1 MKKMIKFGSGAR
13 HSRCEESLEMFKV
26 YVGLESLHD
35 RTFAYFISRITS
47 LVRSLGFPNPYSC
60 AISRKS
66 HTQPM
71 LIVEV
76 ILQDETRFRVD

>member
-1 MKKMIKFGSGAR
+1 
-13 HSRCEESLEMFKV
+13 MFKV

-35 RTFAYFISRITS
+35 RITS

>member
-1 MKKMIKFGSGAR
+1 
-13 HSRCEESLEMFKV
+13 MFRV
-26 YVGLESLHD
+26 
-35 RTFAYFISRITS
+35 I
-47 LVRSLGFPNPYSC
+47 VRSLGFPNLYSC
-60 AISRKS
+60 VNSRNS